1 LNNSKNKNLFF
12 MKKLLLLTVVA
23 CFAVNL
29 FAQTLKP
36 ELSKIN
42 DSQTWKIFNRTI
54 EIGTNNNQNTIHFD
68 AKQGDGITIYQ
79 DLEFE
84 NGTIEFDVKGKDV
97 LQQSFVGVA
106 FHIQND
112 STYNAVYFRPFNF
125 KKPER
130 TSHSVQYISHPKFT
144 WQKLRSEFPEQF
156 EKTVAPVPNPDEFF
170 HARIEVEWPTVK
182 VFVENADIPSLEVKM
197 LSTFKKGKVGLWV
210 GNGSDGS
217 FKNLIIQQK

>member
-1 LNNSKNKNLFF
+1 
-12 MKKLLLLTVVA
+12 MKKLLLLTSVA
-23 CFAVNL
+23 CFTVSL
-29 FAQTLKP
+29 FAQTITP

-42 DSQTWKIFNRTI
+42 DDKTWKIFNRSVKT
-54 EIGTNNNQNTIHFD
+54 GKDKNQITTVFD
-68 AKQGDGITIYQ
+68 AREGEGLAIYQ

-130 TSHSVQYISHPKFT
+130 ASHSVQYISHPKFT
-144 WQKLRSEFPEQF
+144 WQKLRSEFPEQY
-156 EKTVAPVPNPDEFF
+156 EKTVTPVPNPDEFF
-170 HARIEVEWPTVK
+170 HARIEVKWPTVN
-182 VFVENADIPSLEVKM
+182 VFVENSDIPSLEVKM
-197 LSTFKKGKVGLWV
+197 LSTFKTGKVGLWV

-217 FKNLIIQQK
+217 FKNLVVKPAKQ

>member
-1 LNNSKNKNLFF
+1 
-12 MKKLLLLTVVA
+12 MKKLFLLTCVV
-23 CFAVNL
+23 CFSLNI
-29 FAQTLKP
+29 FAQTITP

-42 DSQTWKIFNRTI
+42 DGKTWKIFNRSI
-54 EIGTNNNQNTIHFD
+54 EIGTNENQNTVNFD
-68 AKQGDGITIYQ
+68 ARQGDGIAIFQ

-112 STYNAVYFRPFNF
+112 STFNAVYFRPFNF

-144 WQKLRSEFPEQF
+144 WQKLRSEFSGQF
-156 EKTVAPVPNPDEFF
+156 EKTVKPVPNPDEFF
-170 HARIEVEWPTVK
+170 HARIEVQWPTVK
-182 VFVENADIPSLEVKM
+182 VFVENSDIPSLEVKM
-197 LSTFKKGKVGLWV
+197 LSTFKKGKIGLWV
-210 GNGSDGS
+210 GYGSDGT
-217 FKNLIIQQK
+217 FKNLVVKSVN

>member
-1 LNNSKNKNLFF
+1 
-12 MKKLLLLTVVA
+12 MKKLLFLTGLS
-23 CFAVNL
+23 CFSVSI
-29 FAQTLKP
+29 FAQTIAP
-36 ELSKIN
+36 DLSKIN
-42 DSQTWKIFNRTI
+42 DGKTWKTHNRTVI
-54 EIGTNNNQNTIHFD
+54 HSEANQKIVVFD
-68 AKQGDGITIYQ
+68 AKEGEGLAIFQ

-156 EKTVAPVPNPDEFF
+156 EKTVTPVPNPDEFF
-170 HARIEVEWPTVK
+170 HARIEVKWPTVK
-182 VFVENADIPSLEVKM
+182 VFVENADIPSLEIKM
-197 LSTFKKGKVGLWV
+197 LSTFKKGKIGLWV
-210 GNGSDGS
+210 GHGSDGT
-217 FKNLIIQQK
+217 FKNLFVKSVNQ

>member
-1 LNNSKNKNLFF
+1 
-12 MKKLLLLTVVA
+12 MKHVLTFLLIFYSFL
-23 CFAVNL
+23 L
-29 FAQTLKP
+29 FAQNISGDLINSVKNKSLWKYHNRTPAFIMKDP
-36 ELSKIN
+36 GKIN
-42 DSQTWKIFNRTI
+42 TLML
-54 EIGTNNNQNTIHFD
+54 D
-68 AKQGDGITIYQ
+68 ARSGDGLAIYQ

-112 STYNAVYFRPFNF
+112 STFNAIYFRPFNF

-130 TSHSVQYISHPKFT
+130 TSHSVQYISHPKYT
-144 WQKLRSEFPEQF
+144 WQKLRSEFPDQF
-156 EKTVAPVPNPDEFF
+156 EKTVTPVPNPENFF
-170 HARIEVEWPTVK
+170 HAKVEVKWPTVK
-182 VFVENADIPSLEVKM
+182 VFVENSNTPSLEVKM

-217 FKNLIIQQK
+217 FKNLVVTKL

>member
-1 LNNSKNKNLFF
+1 MKFFLTFFGLF
-12 MKKLLLLTVVA
+12 LSLSI
-23 CFAVNL
+23 
-29 FAQTLKP
+29 FAQTTSSDLINSAENKLLWKYYNREAAFIMKDP
-36 ELSKIN
+36 GKIYSVTLN
-42 DSQTWKIFNRTI
+42 
-54 EIGTNNNQNTIHFD
+54 
-68 AKQGDGITIYQ
+68 AKQGEGLAIYQ

-130 TSHSVQYISHPKFT
+130 TSHSVQYVSHPKFT
-144 WQKLRSEFPEQF
+144 WQKLRSEFPEQY
-156 EKTVAPVPNPDEFF
+156 EKTVIPVPNPDEFF
-170 HARIEVEWPTVK
+170 HARIEVKWPVVK
-182 VFVENADIPSLEVKM
+182 VFVENSEIPSLEVKM
-197 LSTFKKGKVGLWV
+197 LSSFKKGKIGLWV

-217 FKNLIIQQK
+217 FKNLKIRQ

>member
-1 LNNSKNKNLFF
+1 MEFF
-12 MKKLLLLTVVA
+12 LTFFGLIFSLLS
-23 CFAVNL
+23 
-29 FAQTLKP
+29 FAQTTTSDL
-36 ELSKIN
+36 IN
-42 DSQTWKIFNRTI
+42 SAENKLTWKYFNREPGFIMKEPGKIYSLTL
-54 EIGTNNNQNTIHFD
+54 N
-68 AKQGDGITIYQ
+68 AKQGDGLAIYQ

-84 NGTIEFDVKGKDV
+84 NGIIEFDVKGKDV

-156 EKTVAPVPNPDEFF
+156 EKTVTPVPNPDEFF
-170 HARIEVEWPTVK
+170 HARIEVKWPTVR
-182 VFVENADIPSLEVKM
+182 VFVENSDIPSLEVKM
-197 LSTFKKGKVGLWV
+197 LSTFKKGKVGIWV

-217 FKNLIIQQK
+217 FKNLIVKSIN

>member
-1 LNNSKNKNLFF
+1 MKFFLTFFGLAFTLF
-12 MKKLLLLTVVA
+12 LS
-23 CFAVNL
+23 
-29 FAQTLKP
+29 AQTSTPDLINPTENKADWKYYNREP
-36 ELSKIN
+36 AFIMKEPGKI
-42 DSQTWKIFNRTI
+42 DCVMLDA
-54 EIGTNNNQNTIHFD
+54 NQGEGL
-68 AKQGDGITIYQ
+68 AIYQ

-130 TSHSVQYISHPKFT
+130 TSHSVQYISHPKST
-144 WQKLRSEFPEQF
+144 WQKLRNEFPEQF
-156 EKTVAPVPNPDEFF
+156 EKTITPVPNPDEFF
-170 HARIEVEWPTVK
+170 HARIDVKWPNVK
-182 VFVENADIPSLEVKM
+182 VFVENSEIPSLDVKM
-197 LSTFKKGKVGLWV
+197 LSSFKKGKVGLWV

-217 FKNLIIQQK
+217 FKNLKIKQ

>member
-1 LNNSKNKNLFF
+1 
-12 MKKLLLLTVVA
+12 MKKLLLLTGVA
-23 CFAVNL
+23 CFAVQL
-29 FAQTLKP
+29 FAQTITP

-42 DSQTWKIFNRTI
+42 DGKTWKIYNRSVATGAFNK
-54 EIGTNNNQNTIHFD
+54 QNSVHFE
-68 AKQGDGITIYQ
+68 ANQGDGLAIYQ

-112 STYNAVYFRPFNF
+112 STFNAIYFRPFNF

-130 TSHSVQYISHPKFT
+130 ASHSVQYISHPKFT

-156 EKTVAPVPNPDEFF
+156 EKTVTPVPNPYEFF
-170 HARIEVEWPTVK
+170 HARIDVKWPTVK
-182 VFVENADIPSLEVKM
+182 VYVENSEIPSLEVKM
-197 LSTFKKGKVGLWV
+197 LSSFKKGKVGLWV

-217 FKNLIIQQK
+217 FKNLKIKQ

>member
-1 LNNSKNKNLFF
+1 MKFFLTFSGLLFS
-12 MKKLLLLTVVA
+12 LL
-23 CFAVNL
+23 L
-29 FAQTLKP
+29 FAQTTSTDL
-36 ELSKIN
+36 IN
-42 DSQTWKIFNRTI
+42 SAENKLLWKYFNREPAFI
-54 EIGTNNNQNTIHFD
+54 MKDPGKIDCIMLD
-68 AKQGDGITIYQ
+68 AKPGDGLAIYQ

-84 NGTIEFDVKGKDV
+84 NGIIEFDLKGKDV

-106 FHIQND
+106 FHIIND
-112 STYNAVYFRPFNF
+112 STFNAVYFRPFNF

-156 EKTVAPVPNPDEFF
+156 EKNVTPVPNPDEFF
-170 HARIEVEWPTVK
+170 HARVEVKWPTVK
-182 VFVENADIPSLEVKM
+182 VFVENAEVPSLEVKM

-217 FKNLIIQQK
+217 FKNLIIRQE

>member
-1 LNNSKNKNLFF
+1 MLL
-12 MKKLLLLTVVA
+12 MKKLLLLTGVA
-23 CFAVNL
+23 CFAVQL
-29 FAQTLKP
+29 FAQTITP

-42 DSQTWKIFNRTI
+42 DGKTWKIYNRSVATGAFNK
-54 EIGTNNNQNTIHFD
+54 QNSVHFE
-68 AKQGDGITIYQ
+68 ANQGDGLAIYQ

-112 STYNAVYFRPFNF
+112 STFNAIYFRPFNF

-130 TSHSVQYISHPKFT
+130 ASHSVQYISHPKFT

-156 EKTVAPVPNPDEFF
+156 EKTVTPVPNPYEFF
-170 HARIEVEWPTVK
+170 HARIDVKWPTVK
-182 VFVENADIPSLEVKM
+182 VYVENSEIPSLEVKM
-197 LSTFKKGKVGLWV
+197 LSSFKKGKVGLWV

-217 FKNLIIQQK
+217 FKNLKIKQ

>member
-1 LNNSKNKNLFF
+1 MKFILTFF
-12 MKKLLLLTVVA
+12 GMFFSLL
-23 CFAVNL
+23 L
-29 FAQTLKP
+29 FAQTTTSYLINSVENISLWKFYNR
-36 ELSKIN
+36 EAGFLSK
-42 DSQTWKIFNRTI
+42 DSEKIYSVMLN
-54 EIGTNNNQNTIHFD
+54 
-68 AKQGDGITIYQ
+68 AKQGDGLAVYQ

-84 NGTIEFDVKGKDV
+84 NGTIELDVKGKDI

-144 WQKLRSEFPEQF
+144 WQKLRTEFPEQF
-156 EKTVAPVPNPDEFF
+156 EKTVTPVPNPDEFF
-170 HARIEVEWPTVK
+170 HARIDVNWPTVK
-182 VFVENADIPSLEVKM
+182 VYVENSEIPSLEVKM

-217 FKNLIIQQK
+217 FKNLKIKQ

>member
-1 LNNSKNKNLFF
+1 
-12 MKKLLLLTVVA
+12 MKLLLTS
-23 CFAVNL
+23 FAFL
-29 FAQTLKP
+29 FSLFLSAQTILP
-36 ELSKIN
+36 DLIN
-42 DSQTWKIFNRTI
+42 SAENKLAWKYYNREPAFIMKEKEKIFCVMLN
-54 EIGTNNNQNTIHFD
+54 
-68 AKQGDGITIYQ
+68 AKQGDGLAVYQ
-79 DLEFE
+79 DLVFE
-84 NGTIEFDVKGKDV
+84 NGTIEFDVKGKDI

-156 EKTVAPVPNPDEFF
+156 EKTVTPVPNPDEFF
-170 HARIEVEWPTVK
+170 HARIEVKWPILK
-182 VFVENADIPSLEVKM
+182 VYVENSDIPSLEVKM
-197 LSTFKKGKVGLWV
+197 LSSFKKGKVGLWV

-217 FKNLIIQQK
+217 FKNLKINQ